1 MKIILK
7 ENVEGLGAR
16 GAIVNVKDGYARN
29 YLLPKGI
36 AMRYTPGAQKV
47 LQQERRMYETKQLQ
61 AKEEAQEL
69 AEKISSLDLSVAKR
83 AGDQDVLY
91 GSVTVTDLAEMI
103 KQKGIIV
110 DKRKLILNEPIKRL
124 GDYEIGVKLHQ
135 EVIPT
140 VRLHVV
146 KEE

>member
-1 MKIILK
+1 MKVILK
-7 ENVEGLGAR
+7 ENVEHLGNR

-47 LQQERRMYETKQLQ
+47 LQQERRMYEAKQLK
-61 AKEEAQEL
+61 AKEEAAEL
-69 AEKISSLDLSVAKR
+69 AEKISSLDISISRR

-91 GSVTVTDLAEMI
+91 GSVTVSDLAELI
-103 KQKGIIV
+103 KDKGIVV
-110 DKRKLILNEPIKRL
+110 DKRKILLHEPIKKL

-135 EVIPT
+135 EVVPM
-140 VRLHVV
+140 VHLHVI